1 MRVYDKL
8 NVSEWVRS
16 RHEALVACR
25 QQRKLLELHRKPT
38 VVRQVEVQHVHFD
51 TRHSV
56 QD

>member
-38 VVRQVEVQHVHFD
+38 VVRQVEVQ
-51 TRHSV
+51 
-56 QD
+56 